1 MIMFA
6 PKKWLYIVAMG
17 IGLGFGL
24 SLVVLQQPE
33 FINADQENVAVSQS
47 LPSQKIYLKNKEL
60 AVTNSQSLSLL
71 SNWQKSAAIQWQDQ
85 LVLVIKDVP
94 ELFLGEEIKIL
105 GQNNGLY
112 TWRVIEI
119 KEIYS
124 KDYLRILEENQNKL
138 ILFQQSNFIGSKIK
152 AVIAK

>member
-1 MIMFA
+1 MFA